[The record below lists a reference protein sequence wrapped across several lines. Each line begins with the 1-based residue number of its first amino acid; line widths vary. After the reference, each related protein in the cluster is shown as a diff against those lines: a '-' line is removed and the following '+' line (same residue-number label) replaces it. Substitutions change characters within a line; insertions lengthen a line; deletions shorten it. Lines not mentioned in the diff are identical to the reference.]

1 MAKRFHLFPFRTQ
14 QLSSFA
20 PTILG
25 LLDLGKLVNADTRAY
40 EIYALRYSSI
50 AQSVEHA
57 AVNRRVVGS
66 SPTGGA
72 SWKPWIKFHGF
83 FLFYT
88 VFLRK
93 IWKNLLTD
101 KIEYVILYVLHDV
114 YNTYTS
120 CNAKSFFAKMCD
132 TSHIRM
138 EHILNGME
146 GMPCSRLIQCPE
158 RLCMSKLFNRWNDL
172 FWPGCFC
179 PADRFLLSEAYRW
192 QILSIPVPF

>member
-14 QLSSFA
+14 QLSSFT

-72 SWKPWIKFHGF
+72 TSERTLLRSDFSYAKNQSHVPS
-83 FLFYT
+83 FLLF
-88 VFLRK
+88 RK
-93 IWKNLLTD
+93 KARSARLFACKRTHNGLLS
-101 KIEYVILYVLHDV
+101 LPP
-114 YNTYTS
+114 
-120 CNAKSFFAKMCD
+120 FCD
-132 TSHIRM
+132 TGAFGAQISERFI
-138 EHILNGME
+138 
-146 GMPCSRLIQCPE
+146 SSAPE
-158 RLCMSKLFNRWNDL
+158 
-172 FWPGCFC
+172 
-179 PADRFLLSEAYRW
+179 
-192 QILSIPVPF
+192 

>member
-72 SWKPWIKFHGF
+72 S
-83 FLFYT
+83 
-88 VFLRK
+88 
-93 IWKNLLTD
+93 
-101 KIEYVILYVLHDV
+101 
-114 YNTYTS
+114 
-120 CNAKSFFAKMCD
+120 
-132 TSHIRM
+132 
-138 EHILNGME
+138 
-146 GMPCSRLIQCPE
+146 
-158 RLCMSKLFNRWNDL
+158 
-172 FWPGCFC
+172 
-179 PADRFLLSEAYRW
+179 
-192 QILSIPVPF
+192 

>member
-1 MAKRFHLFPFRTQ
+1 MCFSLDKQAHICYNLIIANAPLAQLVEQLTLNQWVLGSSPRWCTNHGRPVGQAVKTPPSHGGITSSSLVRVTIFLLESVFMAKRFHLFPFRTQ

-72 SWKPWIKFHGF
+72 S
-83 FLFYT
+83 
-88 VFLRK
+88 
-93 IWKNLLTD
+93 
-101 KIEYVILYVLHDV
+101 
-114 YNTYTS
+114 
-120 CNAKSFFAKMCD
+120 
-132 TSHIRM
+132 
-138 EHILNGME
+138 
-146 GMPCSRLIQCPE
+146 
-158 RLCMSKLFNRWNDL
+158 
-172 FWPGCFC
+172 
-179 PADRFLLSEAYRW
+179 
-192 QILSIPVPF
+192 